1 MIHWM
6 EFGVKKQRSA
16 QWEGDLVRLEEL
28 GSRRRAGRLDPPQI
42 QEASQFL

>member
-1 MIHWM
+1 MIHRM

-28 GSRRRAGRLDPPQI
+28 
-42 QEASQFL
+42 ASQPTAGWLDCLFLPHRS